1 MKRKMAKFLAVA
13 LLLALL
19 GVFGASSDALAVINT
34 QVKVSQIWMAA
45 PPNATTN
52 GVIVELINTTG
63 RTIPGTTW
71 TANSWRRFYVSQAV
85 GNQGLAILLTAH
97 STQKKVDVFIE
108 GTAAAS
114 SLLTRVG
121 ITSSPSP

>member
-1 MKRKMAKFLAVA
+1 MIFNVLSPRIILVYAKFLAVA
-13 LLLALL
+13 SLLALL

-97 STQKKVDVFIE
+97 STQKSRRHKPRR
-108 GTAAAS
+108 
-114 SLLTRVG
+114 LT
-121 ITSSPSP
+121 